1 MNMPHTMQKPQPD
14 CAMGRLRY
22 EHDCNQSTE
31 SSLELVPQFSPQYG
45 DNLGVILS
53 HIFNLRGRTVEREER
68 MMLM

>member
-1 MNMPHTMQKPQPD
+1 
-14 CAMGRLRY
+14 MGRLRY

-31 SSLELVPQFSPQYG
+31 SSLELAPQCSPQYG

-53 HIFNLRGRTVEREER
+53 HVFNLRGRTVEREER